1 METFSP
7 RNSPGRGSTTSDQS
21 GMLKVKL
28 NLPKP
33 LPFYLMKPENISI
46 SDVTGA
52 TNLMA
57 SKNLE
62 HSFTKLASKKMK
74 DNLSSFLPTLPGL
87 VDTPASQDNSSLRGV
102 IEKPPVGGKEV
113 ITLNQLQLTGF
124 RLHPGPL
131 PQQYRDV
138 LNQVA
143 GKDKK
148 KAKKRK
154 HARGGDTPA
163 HEERSEEDKE
173 RKRKHKKHDKESEE
187 RRNKK
192 KEKKKKKYKEEKD
205 MWQADWQVA
214 VQLNWIQNGQ
224 KWRKIFCFGKS
235 YFLLHVL

>member
-1 METFSP
+1 MEAFSP
-7 RNSPGRGSTTSDQS
+7 RNSPGRASNASDQS

-28 NLPKP
+28 NIPKP

-46 SDVTGA
+46 SDVTEA

-62 HSFTKLASKKMK
+62 SSFNKLASKKMK
-74 DNLSSFLPTLPGL
+74 DSLSSFLPMLPGL

-113 ITLNQLQLTGF
+113 LTLNQLQLTGF

-131 PQQYRDV
+131 PQQYRAV

-143 GKDKK
+143 SKDKK
-148 KAKKRK
+148 KKDKKRK

-187 RRNKK
+187 RRKKK
-192 KEKKKKKYKEEKD
+192 KEKKKKKYKEDKD
-205 MWQADWQVA
+205 M
-214 VQLNWIQNGQ
+214 
-224 KWRKIFCFGKS
+224 
-235 YFLLHVL
+235 